1 MFEAALWSAPA
12 GRRLAFATLLKNHLG
27 LQRQAAERPKRRQA
41 GALQGVN
48 SVVSSISETFAR
60 LRQEGKRALIPFITA
75 GDPDLTTTRDL
86 LVELAQAGADIIELG
101 VPFSDPVADGPVIQR
116 ASMRALQNDFGLG
129 DILQLVRE
137 ARQKV
142 DVPVVLF
149 SYLNPLLQ
157 FGLDRLAREARLARV
172 DGVLV
177 TDLSLEGASDFKESL
192 SKNSL
197 DLILLVAPTT
207 NDRRLRLIAKNASGF
222 IYAVSRTG
230 VTGTRSEISVDA
242 RKLVERVRA
251 ITDLPV
257 AVGFGISTREQVAE
271 VWDYADGAVVGSAIV
286 AEIERLRGS
295 ADLPARVARF
305 MHDLR
310 SVERSGSSI

>member
-1 MFEAALWSAPA
+1 M
-12 GRRLAFATLLKNHLG
+12 
-27 LQRQAAERPKRRQA
+27 
-41 GALQGVN
+41 
-48 SVVSSISETFAR
+48 SSISETFAR
-60 LRQEGKRALIPFITA
+60 LRKEGKRALIPFITA
-75 GDPDLTTTRDL
+75 GDPDLATTRDL
-86 LVELAQAGADIIELG
+86 LIELGQAGASVIELG

-116 ASMRALQNDFGLG
+116 ASMRALKNDFGIAE
-129 DILQLVRE
+129 ILQVAKE
-137 ARQKV
+137 ARQKI

-157 FGLDRLAREARLARV
+157 FGLDRLAEEVSLAGV

-177 TDLSLEGASDFKESL
+177 TDLALEDASDFKASL

-207 NDRRLRLIAKNASGF
+207 NDQRLALIAENASGF

-230 VTGTRSEISVDA
+230 VTGTRTEISAEA
-242 RKLVERVRA
+242 RKLVARVRA

-271 VWDYADGAVVGSAIV
+271 VWAYADGAVVGSAIV
-286 AEIERLRGS
+286 AEVERLSGTP
-295 ADLPARVARF
+295 DLPARVGRF
-305 MHDLR
+305 MHDLVP
-310 SVERSGSSI
+310 SELGGSSAE